1 LNKALAAAGMLAVT
15 AGVLV
20 SGCSSSTQATS
31 STPAVSSSASV
42 TASAS
47 ANADSGDCLFGVFG
61 ADVEVGIANPTRSCS
76 SWMQNLVG
84 NGLAWYP
91 INQLVK
97 LGSPDTADSDT
108 MAETCDLT
116 DGTQELFVEDGGE
129 MPYGDGTCNKAEQAG
144 WTPEATPGPL
154 ASQAQQAQPA
164 AAQASASAASFSAE
178 RNRGGTQLLRCD
190 SAPGQ
195 AARAT

>member
-1 LNKALAAAGMLAVT
+1 LNKALAGVGMLAVT

-20 SGCSSSTQATS
+20 SGCSTS

-42 TASAS
+42 TARA
-47 ANADSGDCLFGVFG
+47 AADSGDCMFGIFG
-61 ADVEVGIANPTRSCS
+61 ADIEVGIANPTSSCS
-76 SWMQNLVG
+76 SWMRKLAG

-97 LGSPDTADSDT
+97 VGSRDTADTDS

-129 MPYGDGTCNKAEQAG
+129 MPYASGTCTREEQDGWKA
-144 WTPEATPGPL
+144 EATPGPL
-154 ASQAQQAQPA
+154 ARQARRAQPA
-164 AAQASASAASFSAE
+164 AAQASAPAASAAA
-178 RNRGGTQLLRCD
+178 
-190 SAPGQ
+190 
-195 AARAT
+195 

>member
-1 LNKALAAAGMLAVT
+1 LNKALAAVGMLAVT

-20 SGCSSSTQATS
+20 SGCSSSTRATS

-42 TASAS
+42 TAR

-61 ADVEVGIANPTRSCS
+61 ADVEVGIANPTISCS
-76 SWMQNLVG
+76 KWMKNLGG
-84 NGLAWYP
+84 NGLAWYR

-97 LGSPDTADSDT
+97 LGSPDSADSDT

-129 MPYGDGTCNKAEQAG
+129 MPYGSGTCNKAEQAG
-144 WTPEATPGPL
+144 WTAEATPGPL
-154 ASQAQQAQPA
+154 AQQARP
-164 AAQASASAASFSAE
+164 ASA
-178 RNRGGTQLLRCD
+178 
-190 SAPGQ
+190 
-195 AARAT
+195 

>member
-1 LNKALAAAGMLAVT
+1 VNKALAGVAMLAVM

-20 SGCSSSTQATS
+20 SGCSPSRQATS
-31 STPAVSSSASV
+31 STPTVSV
-42 TASAS
+42 TAN

-61 ADVEVGIANPTRSCS
+61 ADVEVGIAHSTSSCS
-76 SWMQNLVG
+76 SWIKNLAG

-97 LGSPDTADSDT
+97 LGSRDTADTDS

-129 MPYGDGTCNKAEQAG
+129 MPYGSGTCTREEQAG
-144 WTPEATPGPL
+144 WKPEATPGPL
-154 ASQAQQAQPA
+154 ALQAQQAR
-164 AAQASASAASFSAE
+164 QA
-178 RNRGGTQLLRCD
+178 
-190 SAPGQ
+190 
-195 AARAT
+195 

>member
-1 LNKALAAAGMLAVT
+1 VNKALAGAGMLAVT

-20 SGCSSSTQATS
+20 SGCSSSTQTTA
-31 STPAVSSSASV
+31 STPAVSS
-42 TASAS
+42 SAS

-61 ADVEVGIANPTRSCS
+61 ADVEIGIANPTTSCS
-76 SWMQNLVG
+76 SWMKNLAG

-97 LGSPDTADSDT
+97 LGSRDIADTDS

-129 MPYGDGTCNKAEQAG
+129 MPYGSGTCTREEQDGWKA
-144 WTPEATPGPL
+144 EATPGPL
-154 ASQAQQAQPA
+154 AAQAQ
-164 AAQASASAASFSAE
+164 
-178 RNRGGTQLLRCD
+178 
-190 SAPGQ
+190 
-195 AARAT
+195 

>member
-1 LNKALAAAGMLAVT
+1 LNKALAGVGMLALT

-20 SGCSSSTQATS
+20 SGCSSSTHATS

-42 TASAS
+42 TARAI
-47 ANADSGDCLFGVFG
+47 ADSGDCMFGVFG
-61 ADVEVGIANPTRSCS
+61 ADVEVGIANPTSSCS
-76 SWMQNLVG
+76 SWMKKLAG

-97 LGSPDTADSDT
+97 LGSRDVADTDS

-129 MPYGDGTCNKAEQAG
+129 MPYGSGTCTKEEQDGWKA
-144 WTPEATPGPL
+144 EATPGPL
-154 ASQAQQAQPA
+154 AQHAQ
-164 AAQASASAASFSAE
+164 
-178 RNRGGTQLLRCD
+178 
-190 SAPGQ
+190 
-195 AARAT
+195 